1 MKQRSTATIPN
12 AVQREKEIAVNSFL
26 RTTDFSPNTHKAI
39 QAAGTLVRQDAIKQG
54 WQPQQAMAA
63 KAKDAAEEVLKAHEQ
78 RFRQALQDY
87 KDQAKPRYQA
97 DIDLRL
103 SAHHQWDDVIGA
115 VEVLSKT
122 QAERKDFWSS
132 VRNKLHWFGEN
143 SSVFQQ
149 WSGLLPTQSNYF
161 SVMCG
166 GLKLIFNAAGRLQK
180 IRDWIRDA
188 LLELPGLLFSTD
200 KTLDA
205 FDDDR
210 LHICSRQL
218 MGKAFKSLHWIVREL
233 TRSAMKKGL
242 MAGLKQDNYAKNL
255 RDSLDE
261 VKNFSEQFKRIA
273 DACAHEKLGEIDRT
287 TSELRQDVRT
297 AYVGTSVQLE
307 GSVNQILTAL
317 RSGFSLILDKRS
329 PLIEQ
334 VPVPP
339 RVTSKA
345 DQERRRA
352 KTRSSVSRGL
362 DINAAVVEDSLRE
375 TLASIWTADSHE
387 QDRMHY
393 LIADP
398 QLANWVTSQS
408 SSVLLIN
415 EASDRIPAKLVDAVR
430 SANRSPPTRD
440 RPPTLCLFHLGG
452 QGFDEGLSVSKGPDG
467 MLQNMLY
474 QLLVSGLDLDAKFLR
489 DLLRDQGNL
498 SSDLLWLAFERLVS
512 QIPPQMQL
520 FCVLGDLSDYED
532 MWEAEITA
540 LISNLV
546 GLARNHMSNE
556 TGQECSLKI
565 LLTCAT
571 PSRVVYHIL
580 RPSEILDV
588 PEDVPAVGDFSDR
601 AWGLSSIPR
610 FQEVD
615 E

>member
-1 MKQRSTATIPN
+1 MP
-12 AVQREKEIAVNSFL
+12 E
-26 RTTDFSPNTHKAI
+26 HW
-39 QAAGTLVRQDAIKQG
+39 QG
-54 WQPQQAMAA
+54 WKPQQALAA
-63 KAKDAAEEVLKAHEQ
+63 KSKDAAEEDLKAREQ
-78 RFRQALQDY
+78 RFLQALQDY
-87 KDQAKPRYQA
+87 KDQAKPKYQV

-115 VEVLSKT
+115 VEILSKT

-132 VRNKLHWFGEN
+132 LRKNLHRFGEN

-188 LLELPGLLFSTD
+188 LLELPGLLFATD

-205 FDDDR
+205 FDDER
-210 LHICSRQL
+210 LHICSRHL
-218 MGKAFKSLHWIVREL
+218 MGKAFESLHWIIREL

-242 MAGLKQDNYAKNL
+242 MAGLRQDNYAKNL

-261 VKNFSEQFKRIA
+261 VKNLSEQFRRVA

-287 TSELRQDVRT
+287 TSGLRQDFRA

-307 GSVNQILTAL
+307 QILSAL
-317 RSGFSLILDKRS
+317 RSGFSSILDKRV

-334 VPVPP
+334 IPRPP
-339 RVTSKA
+339 RVISKA

-352 KTRSSVSRGL
+352 KIRSSVCRGL
-362 DINAAVVEDSLRE
+362 DVNAAVVEDSLRE

-393 LIADP
+393 LVADP

-440 RPPTLCLFHLGG
+440 QPPTLCLFHLGG
-452 QGFDEGLSVSKGPDG
+452 QGFDGGSFVSIGPDG
-467 MLQNMLY
+467 MLQNMIY

-489 DLLRDQGNL
+489 DMLRDHDNL
-498 SSDLLWLAFERLVS
+498 SFDQLWLAFERLVS
-512 QIPPQMQL
+512 QIRPQVQL

-532 MWEAEITA
+532 MWEAEIAA
-540 LISNLV
+540 LISNLI

-556 TGQECSLKI
+556 TRQECSLKI
-565 LLTCAT
+565 LLACAT

-580 RPSEILDV
+580 QPGEILDV

-601 AWGLSSIPR
+601 AWGLSGISR
-610 FQEVD
+610 FQQID

>member
-1 MKQRSTATIPN
+1 MSSTA
-12 AVQREKEIAVNSFL
+12 QREKEIAIDSFL
-26 RTTDFSPNTHKAI
+26 KTTNFPPNTHKAI
-39 QAAGTLVRQDAIKQG
+39 QAAGTIVKQDAIKQG

-63 KAKDAAEEVLKAHEQ
+63 KAKDATEENLKAHEQ

-87 KDQAKPRYQA
+87 KDQAKPKYQA

-115 VEVLSKT
+115 VEALSKT
-122 QAERKDFWSS
+122 QAEREDFWSS

-205 FDDDR
+205 FDDER

-218 MGKAFKSLHWIVREL
+218 MGKAFESLHWIIREL
-233 TRSAMKKGL
+233 TRSAMKKGI
-242 MAGLKQDNYAKNL
+242 MAGLTQENYAKNL
-255 RDSLDE
+255 RDSLDD
-261 VKNFSEQFKRIA
+261 VKNLSEQFRRIA
-273 DACAHEKLGEIDRT
+273 EACAHEKLGEIDRT
-287 TSELRQDVRT
+287 TSGLRQDLRT

-307 GSVNQILTAL
+307 SGFNQILSAL
-317 RSGFSLILDKRS
+317 RSGFSLNLDRRY

-334 VPVPP
+334 IPMPP

-352 KTRSSVSRGL
+352 KIRSSVCRRL
-362 DINAAVVEDSLRE
+362 NVDAALVEDSLRE

-387 QDRMHY
+387 QDQMHY
-393 LIADP
+393 LVADP
-398 QLANWVTSQS
+398 KLANWVTSQS

-415 EASDRIPAKLVDAVR
+415 QASDRIPAKLVDAVR
-430 SANRSPPTRD
+430 SADRSPLTRD
-440 RPPTLCLFHLGG
+440 QPPTLCLFHLGG
-452 QGFDEGLSVSKGPDG
+452 QGFDEGAFVSKGPEG
-467 MLQNMLY
+467 MLQNMIH
-474 QLLVSGLDLDAKFLR
+474 QLLVSGLDLDARFFR
-489 DLLRDQGNL
+489 ELLRDQDDL
-498 SSDLLWLAFERLVS
+498 SSDQLWSALERLVS
-512 QIPPQMQL
+512 QIPPQMQV

-546 GLARNHMSNE
+546 GLARSHISNG
-556 TGQECSLKI
+556 TGQECSLKV
-565 LLTCAT
+565 LLTCVT
-571 PSRVVYHIL
+571 PSRVVHHVL
-580 RPSEILDV
+580 QPSEILDM

-601 AWGLSSIPR
+601 AWGMSGISR

>member
-1 MKQRSTATIPN
+1 MQQKQKRT
-12 AVQREKEIAVNSFL
+12 KDIAVDSFL
-26 RTTDFSPNTHKAI
+26 MTAELSLNTHKAI
-39 QAAGTLVRQDAIKQG
+39 QAAGTLVKQDAVKQG

-63 KAKDAAEEVLKAHEQ
+63 KAKDAAEEILKAHEQ

-87 KDQAKPRYQA
+87 KDQAEPKYQA

-115 VEVLSKT
+115 IDVLSKT

-132 VRNKLHWFGEN
+132 LRNKLHWFGQN

-166 GLKLIFNAAGRLQK
+166 GLKLIFTAAGRLQK

-188 LLELPGLLFSTD
+188 LLELPGLLYSTD

-205 FDDDR
+205 FDDEQ

-218 MGKAFKSLHWIVREL
+218 MGKAFESLHWIIREL
-233 TRSAMKKGL
+233 TRSAMKKGI
-242 MAGLKQDNYAKNL
+242 MAGLKQENYAKNL
-255 RDSLDE
+255 RDSLDD
-261 VKNFSEQFKRIA
+261 VKNLSEQFRRIA

-287 TSELRQDVRT
+287 TSGIRQDVRT
-297 AYVGTSVQLE
+297 AYVGTSVQIE
-307 GSVNQILTAL
+307 GGVNQILSAL
-317 RSGFSLILDKRS
+317 RSGFSLILDKRY

-334 VPVPP
+334 IPISP

-352 KTRSSVSRGL
+352 KIRSIVCRSLNV
-362 DINAAVVEDSLRE
+362 DAALVEDSLRE

-393 LIADP
+393 LVADP
-398 QLANWVTSQS
+398 QLADWVTSGS
-408 SSVLLIN
+408 SAVLLIN
-415 EASDRIPAKLVDAVR
+415 EASDHIPAKLVDAVR
-430 SANRSPPTRD
+430 SANQSPRTRD
-440 RPPTLCLFHLGG
+440 QPPTLCIFHLGG
-452 QGFDEGLSVSKGPDG
+452 QSFYEQSFGSKRPNGVLSS
-467 MLQNMLY
+467 MIY
-474 QLLVSGLDLDAKFLR
+474 QLLDSGLDLDAKFLR
-489 DLLRDQGNL
+489 DMLRDCEIL
-498 SSDLLWLAFERLVS
+498 SFDQLWSAFEQLMS
-512 QIPPQMQL
+512 QVPPQLQI
-520 FCVLGDLSDYED
+520 FCVLGNLGDFED

-540 LISNLV
+540 LTKNLV
-546 GLARNHMSNE
+546 DLARGGMTNE
-556 TGQECSLKI
+556 TGQRYALKV

-571 PSRVVYHIL
+571 PSRVVHHL
-580 RPSEILDV
+580 LQPSEILDM
-588 PEDVPAVGDFSDR
+588 PEKVPAVGEFSDR
-601 AWGLSSIPR
+601 AWGLCGISR

>member
-1 MKQRSTATIPN
+1 
-12 AVQREKEIAVNSFL
+12 
-26 RTTDFSPNTHKAI
+26 
-39 QAAGTLVRQDAIKQG
+39 
-54 WQPQQAMAA
+54 MAA

-78 RFRQALQDY
+78 RFLQALQDY
-87 KDQAKPRYQA
+87 KDQAKPKYQA

-132 VRNKLHWFGEN
+132 LRNKLHWFGEN

-205 FDDDR
+205 FDDER

-218 MGKAFKSLHWIVREL
+218 MSKAFESLHWIIREL

-242 MAGLKQDNYAKNL
+242 MAGSKQDNYAKNL
-255 RDSLDE
+255 RDNLDE
-261 VKNFSEQFKRIA
+261 VKNLSEQFRRVA

-287 TSELRQDVRT
+287 TSGLRQDFRA

-307 GSVNQILTAL
+307 QILSAL
-317 RSGFSLILDKRS
+317 RSGLSSILDKRV

-334 VPVPP
+334 IPRPP
-339 RVTSKA
+339 RVISKA

-352 KTRSSVSRGL
+352 KIRSSVCRGL
-362 DINAAVVEDSLRE
+362 GINAAVVEDSLRE

-393 LIADP
+393 LVADP

-415 EASDRIPAKLVDAVR
+415 EASDRVPAKLVDAVR

-440 RPPTLCLFHLGG
+440 QPPALCLFHLGG
-452 QGFDEGLSVSKGPDG
+452 QGFDEGLFVSKGPDG
-467 MLQNMLY
+467 MLQNMIY
-474 QLLVSGLDLDAKFLR
+474 QLLVSGLDLDANFLR
-489 DLLRDQGNL
+489 DMLRDHDNL
-498 SSDLLWLAFERLVS
+498 SSDQLWLAFEQLVS

-532 MWEAEITA
+532 MWEAEIAA

-546 GLARNHMSNE
+546 RLARNHMSNV

-601 AWGLSSIPR
+601 AWGLSGISR
-610 FQEVD
+610 FEEVD

>member
-1 MKQRSTATIPN
+1 MP
-12 AVQREKEIAVNSFL
+12 E
-26 RTTDFSPNTHKAI
+26 HW
-39 QAAGTLVRQDAIKQG
+39 QG
-54 WQPQQAMAA
+54 WKPQQALAA
-63 KAKDAAEEVLKAHEQ
+63 KSKDAAEEDLKAREQ
-78 RFRQALQDY
+78 RFLQALQDY
-87 KDQAKPRYQA
+87 KDQAKPKYQA

-115 VEVLSKT
+115 VEILSKT

-132 VRNKLHWFGEN
+132 LRKNLHWFGEN

-188 LLELPGLLFSTD
+188 LLELPGLLFATD

-205 FDDDR
+205 FDDER

-218 MGKAFKSLHWIVREL
+218 MGKAFESLHWIIREL

-242 MAGLKQDNYAKNL
+242 MAGLRQDNYAKNL

-261 VKNFSEQFKRIA
+261 VKNLSEQFKRIA

-287 TSELRQDVRT
+287 TSGLMQDVRT

-307 GSVNQILTAL
+307 GGVNQILSAL
-317 RSGFSLILDKRS
+317 RSGFSLILDKRF

-334 VPVPP
+334 VPMPP

-352 KTRSSVSRGL
+352 KIRSSVCRGL
-362 DINAAVVEDSLRE
+362 DVNAAVVEDSLRE

-393 LIADP
+393 LVADP

-408 SSVLLIN
+408 SSILLIN
-415 EASDRIPAKLVDAVR
+415 EASDRVPAKLVDAVR
-430 SANRSPPTRD
+430 SANQSLTRD
-440 RPPTLCLFHLGG
+440 QSPTLCLFHSGG
-452 QGFDEGLSVSKGPDG
+452 QSVDKRSFVSKGPDG
-467 MLQNMLY
+467 MLQNMVY

-489 DLLRDQGNL
+489 DMLRDHDNL
-498 SSDLLWLAFERLVS
+498 SSDQLWSAFERLVS

-546 GLARNHMSNE
+546 GLARNHICNE

-580 RPSEILDV
+580 QPGEILDV

-601 AWGLSSIPR
+601 AWGFSGISR

>member
-1 MKQRSTATIPN
+1 MPNTA
-12 AVQREKEIAVNSFL
+12 QREKEIAIDSFL
-26 RTTDFSPNTHKAI
+26 KTTNFSPDTHKAI
-39 QAAGTLVRQDAIKQG
+39 HAAGTLVKQDAIKQG

-63 KAKDAAEEVLKAHEQ
+63 KAKDAAEEILKAHEQ

-87 KDQAKPRYQA
+87 KDQAKPKYQA

-115 VEVLSKT
+115 VDVLSKT

-132 VRNKLHWFGEN
+132 LRNKLHWFGQN

-188 LLELPGLLFSTD
+188 LLELPGLLYSTD

-205 FDDDR
+205 FDDEQ

-218 MGKAFKSLHWIVREL
+218 MGKAFESLHWIIREL
-233 TRSAMKKGL
+233 TRSAMKKGI
-242 MAGLKQDNYAKNL
+242 MAGLKQENYAKNL
-255 RDSLDE
+255 RDSLDD
-261 VKNFSEQFKRIA
+261 VKNLSERFRRFA

-287 TSELRQDVRT
+287 TLGLRQDVRT
-297 AYVGTSVQLE
+297 AYVETSVQID
-307 GSVNQILTAL
+307 GGVNQILSAL
-317 RSGFSLILDKRS
+317 RSGFSLILDKRY

-334 VPVPP
+334 IPMPP

-352 KTRSSVSRGL
+352 KIRSIVCRSLNV
-362 DINAAVVEDSLRE
+362 DAALVEDSLRE

-393 LIADP
+393 LVADP
-398 QLANWVTSQS
+398 HLAEWVTSQS
-408 SSVLLIN
+408 STVLLVN
-415 EASDRIPAKLVDAVR
+415 EASDHIPAKLVDAVR
-430 SANRSPPTRD
+430 SANRSAPTKDQPPTF
-440 RPPTLCLFHLGG
+440 CLFHLGG
-452 QGFDEGLSVSKGPDG
+452 QNFDEQTFGSEGPSG
-467 MLQNMLY
+467 VLQNMIH
-474 QLLVSGLDLDAKFLR
+474 QLLDSGLDLDARFLR
-489 DLLRDQGNL
+489 YVLRDHDIL
-498 SSDLLWLAFERLVS
+498 SFDQLWSAFEQLLLQVPPPM
-512 QIPPQMQL
+512 QI
-520 FCVLGDLSDYED
+520 FCVLGNLSDYED
-532 MWEAEITA
+532 MWEAEIKA

-546 GLARNHMSNE
+546 ALARNHMNHE
-556 TGQECSLKI
+556 TGQEWSLKL

-571 PSRVVYHIL
+571 PSKVVYHVL
-580 RPSEILDV
+580 QPSEILDM
-588 PEDVPAVGDFSDR
+588 PEHVPAVGDFSER
-601 AWGLSSIPR
+601 AWGLSGISR
-610 FQEVD
+610 FEEVN

>member
-1 MKQRSTATIPN
+1 MPT
-12 AVQREKEIAVNSFL
+12 AVQREQDIAIDSFL

-39 QAAGTLVRQDAIKQG
+39 QAAGTLVKQDAIQQG
-54 WQPQQAMAA
+54 WQPQQVMAA

-87 KDQAKPRYQA
+87 KDHVKPKYQA
-97 DIDLRL
+97 DIDLNL

-115 VEVLSKT
+115 VEVLSET
-122 QAERKDFWSS
+122 QVQRKDFWSS
-132 VRNKLHWFGEN
+132 LRNKLHWFGEN

-205 FDDDR
+205 FDDER

-218 MGKAFKSLHWIVREL
+218 MGKAFESLHWIIREL

-261 VKNFSEQFKRIA
+261 VKSLSEQFKRIA
-273 DACAHEKLGEIDRT
+273 DACAHEKLSEIDRT
-287 TSELRQDVRT
+287 TSGLRQDVRT

-307 GSVNQILTAL
+307 QILSAL
-317 RSGFSLILDKRS
+317 RSGFSLNLDRRY

-334 VPVPP
+334 TPMPP

-352 KTRSSVSRGL
+352 KIRSSVCRRL
-362 DINAAVVEDSLRE
+362 NVDAAEVEDSLRE
-375 TLASIWTADSHE
+375 TLASIWTAESHE
-387 QDRMHY
+387 QNRMHY
-393 LIADP
+393 LVADP

-415 EASDRIPAKLVDAVR
+415 EASDRVPAKLVDAVR
-430 SANRSPPTRD
+430 SANQSPFTGD
-440 RPPTLCLFHLGG
+440 QAPTLCLFHLGG
-452 QGFDEGLSVSKGPDG
+452 QGFDEGYFVSKGPDG
-467 MLQNMLY
+467 MLQNIIY

-489 DLLRDQGNL
+489 DMLRDHDNL
-498 SSDLLWLAFERLVS
+498 SSDQLWFAFEQLLS
-512 QIPPQMQL
+512 QIPPQMQI

-532 MWEAEITA
+532 IWEAETTA

-546 GLARNHMSNE
+546 GLVRPSMSNKARQ
-556 TGQECSLKI
+556 GCSIKV

-571 PSRVVYHIL
+571 PSRIVYHVL
-580 RPSEILDV
+580 QPSEILEM

-601 AWGLSSIPR
+601 AWGLSGIPR
-610 FQEVD
+610 FEEVD

>member
-1 MKQRSTATIPN
+1 
-12 AVQREKEIAVNSFL
+12 
-26 RTTDFSPNTHKAI
+26 
-39 QAAGTLVRQDAIKQG
+39 
-54 WQPQQAMAA
+54 MAA

-87 KDQAKPRYQA
+87 KDQAKPKYQA
-97 DIDLRL
+97 DIDIRL
-103 SAHHQWDDVIGA
+103 SAHHQWDEVIGA
-115 VEVLSKT
+115 VEVLSKAH
-122 QAERKDFWSS
+122 AERKDFWSS
-132 VRNKLHWFGEN
+132 LRNKLHWFGEN

-205 FDDDR
+205 FDDER

-218 MGKAFKSLHWIVREL
+218 MGKAFESLHWIIREL

-255 RDSLDE
+255 RDSLDD
-261 VKNFSEQFKRIA
+261 VKNLSEQFRRIA

-287 TSELRQDVRT
+287 TSGLRQDVRT
-297 AYVGTSVQLE
+297 AYIGTSVQLE
-307 GSVNQILTAL
+307 KGFNQILSAL
-317 RSGFSLILDKRS
+317 RSGLSLNLDKRY

-334 VPVPP
+334 IPMPP

-352 KTRSSVSRGL
+352 KIRSSVCRGL
-362 DINAAVVEDSLRE
+362 KVDAAVVEDSLQD

-387 QDRMHY
+387 QDRMHF
-393 LIADP
+393 LVADP

-415 EASDRIPAKLVDAVR
+415 EASNRIPAKLVDAVR
-430 SANRSPPTRD
+430 SATRSPARRD
-440 RPPTLCLFHLGG
+440 QPPALCLFHLGG
-452 QGFDEGLSVSKGPDG
+452 QGTDEGSSVSKGPDG
-467 MLQNMLY
+467 MLQNMIY
-474 QLLVSGLDLDAKFLR
+474 QLLVSGLDFDAKFLR
-489 DLLRDQGNL
+489 DLLRDHEDL
-498 SSDLLWLAFERLVS
+498 SSDQLWFAFDRLLLQV
-512 QIPPQMQL
+512 PPQMQI
-520 FCVLGDLSDYED
+520 FCVFGDLSDYED
-532 MWEAEITA
+532 IWEAEITA

-546 GLARNHMSNE
+546 GLVRTSMGNKAKQ
-556 TGQECSLKI
+556 GCSVKI

-571 PSRVVYHIL
+571 PSRLVYHAL
-580 RPSEILDV
+580 RPSEILDM
-588 PEDVPAVGDFSDR
+588 PEDVPAVGGFSDR
-601 AWGLSSIPR
+601 AWGLGGISR
-610 FQEVD
+610 FEEVN

>member
-1 MKQRSTATIPN
+1 MQQKQKRT
-12 AVQREKEIAVNSFL
+12 KDIAVDSFL
-26 RTTDFSPNTHKAI
+26 MTAELSLNTHKAI
-39 QAAGTLVRQDAIKQG
+39 QAAGTLVKQDAVKQG

-63 KAKDAAEEVLKAHEQ
+63 KAKDATEEILKAHEQ

-87 KDQAKPRYQA
+87 KDQAKPKYQA

-115 VEVLSKT
+115 IDVLSKT

-132 VRNKLHWFGEN
+132 LRNKLHWFGQN

-166 GLKLIFNAAGRLQK
+166 GLKLIFTAAGRLQK

-188 LLELPGLLFSTD
+188 LLELPGLLYSTD

-205 FDDDR
+205 FDDEQ

-218 MGKAFKSLHWIVREL
+218 MGKAFESLHWIIREL
-233 TRSAMKKGL
+233 TRSAMKKGI
-242 MAGLKQDNYAKNL
+242 MAGLKQENYAKNL
-255 RDSLDE
+255 RDSLDD
-261 VKNFSEQFKRIA
+261 VKNLSEQFRRIA

-287 TSELRQDVRT
+287 TSGIRQDVRT
-297 AYVGTSVQLE
+297 AYVGTSVQIE
-307 GSVNQILTAL
+307 GGVNQILSAL
-317 RSGFSLILDKRS
+317 RSGFSLILDKRY

-334 VPVPP
+334 IPISP

-352 KTRSSVSRGL
+352 KIRSIVCRSLNV
-362 DINAAVVEDSLRE
+362 DAALVEDSLRE

-393 LIADP
+393 LVADP
-398 QLANWVTSQS
+398 QLADWVTSGS
-408 SSVLLIN
+408 SAVLLIN
-415 EASDRIPAKLVDAVR
+415 EASDHIPAKLVDAVR
-430 SANRSPPTRD
+430 SANQSPRTRD
-440 RPPTLCLFHLGG
+440 QPPTLCIFHLGG
-452 QGFDEGLSVSKGPDG
+452 QSFYEQSFGSKRPNGVLSS
-467 MLQNMLY
+467 MIY
-474 QLLVSGLDLDAKFLR
+474 QLLDSGLDLDAKFLR
-489 DLLRDQGNL
+489 DMLRDCEIL
-498 SSDLLWLAFERLVS
+498 SFDQLWSAFEQLMS
-512 QIPPQMQL
+512 QVPPQLQI
-520 FCVLGDLSDYED
+520 FCVLGNLGDFED

-540 LISNLV
+540 LTKNLV
-546 GLARNHMSNE
+546 DLARGGMTNE
-556 TGQECSLKI
+556 TGQRYALKV

-571 PSRVVYHIL
+571 PSRVVHHL
-580 RPSEILDV
+580 LQPSEILDM
-588 PEDVPAVGDFSDR
+588 PEKVPAVGEFSDR
-601 AWGLSSIPR
+601 AWGLCGISR